1 MKQFMISINNNSKFN
16 MTLTAIK
23 VAIMILAIIIYLLEA
38 DLSTAPEFIYNQ
50 F

>member
-1 MKQFMISINNNSKFN
+1 

>member
-1 MKQFMISINNNSKFN
+1 MNRLLIMMKSE
-16 MTLTAIK
+16 AIGNVLLVVK
-23 VAIMILAIIIYLLEA
+23 IIAMLCMLYIYLMHA

>member
-1 MKQFMISINNNSKFN
+1 MKPFINSIKENSKFE
-16 MTLTAIK
+16 LICTAIK
-23 VAIMILAIIIYLLEA
+23 VTIMILAIIVYLLEA